1 MSLYGRKRLAPSGSS
16 VKCEP
21 TCLSGTYF
29 FFSSRRRHTR
39 CSRDWSS
46 DVCSSDL
53 FYHGRRSDQAVRRI
67 FGKSGSQTDRE
78 SSNLGGHGFQN
89 DPRDR
94 FANERFHAGRN
105 LDATVFGQPCQFPK
119 RDGCDGNSCPLPSLA
134 DGLTGAPGQLLRL
147 TRHPD
152 EDVSVEKYHFDSQS
166 SSGVTGPTMSP
177 TIFAFPAI

>member
-1 MSLYGRKRLAPSGSS
+1 MCACTS
-16 VKCEP
+16 V
-21 TCLSGTYF
+21 SYF
-29 FFSSRRRHTR
+29 FLSMFRRPPRST
-39 CSRDWSS
+39 
-46 DVCSSDL
+46 L
-53 FYHGRRSDQAVRRI
+53 FPYTTLFRSQAVRRI